1 MSMAIEKPVR
11 KTGTIT
17 KTSLI
22 LVELMWTLTSCMCE
36 TNVLLIVN
44 SNVHMSHIISY
55 ILL

>member
-1 MSMAIEKPVR
+1 MAIEKPVR

-44 SNVHMSHIISY
+44 SNVHVSHIISY
-55 ILL
+55 ISL